1 MHLIEMLVLF
11 MRELALGICIKEG
24 MDAIYYMHCLGRVNS
39 GIETKI
45 HIKP

>member
-24 MDAIYYMHCLGRVNS
+24 MVQY
-39 GIETKI
+39 
-45 HIKP
+45 IKCIVLDE